1 MSILKSLNFGGNEVL
16 QRNQMK
22 SVLGG
27 SAIVS
32 VDGGNSGCKS
42 GVLCTEDSDCNDGG
56 GATACFCGTTS
67 IVF

>member
-1 MSILKSLNFGGNEVL
+1 
-16 QRNQMK
+16 MK

-67 IVF
+67 ICGSN